1 MPKPTGGEEAEGEV
15 AGRPRLVTCRAE
27 RERGS
32 RVRVRVEL
40 ERDGKSFG
48 SEREGVGEEVILLRL
63 AAEATL
69 EALNACIGRPGHF
82 ELVGAKRLQA
92 FDMQV
97 ALVCVR
103 RSDDPAQ
110 MLLGCVPDTEG
121 LVGAASTAALHATN
135 RLVERMGSR
144 EGATPDESSADG
156 APDREAAGAE
166 RGSSEAG
173 DPAS

>member
-1 MPKPTGGEEAEGEV
+1 MPKPTGGEEREREA
-15 AGRPRLVTCRAE
+15 AGRPRLVTCRSE

-40 ERDGKSFG
+40 EREGESFG

-69 EALNACIGRPGHF
+69 EALNSCIGRPGHF

-97 ALVCVR
+97 ALICVR

-110 MLLGCVPDTEG
+110 RLLGCVPDTEG
-121 LVGAASTAALHATN
+121 LVRAAATAALHATN

-144 EGATPDESSADG
+144 AGATPDESVAEG
-156 APDREAAGAE
+156 APEGEVAAGTDEDDAL
-166 RGSSEAG
+166 
-173 DPAS
+173 D